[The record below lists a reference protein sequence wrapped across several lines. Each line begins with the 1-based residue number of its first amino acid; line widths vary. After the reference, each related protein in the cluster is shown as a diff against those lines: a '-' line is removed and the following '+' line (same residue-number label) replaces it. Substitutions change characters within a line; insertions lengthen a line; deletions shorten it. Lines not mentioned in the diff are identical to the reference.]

1 MAVLNND
8 AERTKVSLAN
18 LFDYDKQIKDWV
30 LAQIGE
36 GKGIVF
42 AKKDDFP
49 IVGEDNVLYV
59 DKDKIYVWSTEDN
72 EYLSINTGA
81 QTPSQTLEWGT
92 F

>member
-8 AERTKVSLAN
+8 AERTKVSFAN
-18 LFDYDKQIKDWV
+18 LFDYDEKIKDWV
-30 LAQIGE
+30 LTKIGD

-49 IVGEDNVLYV
+49 ITGEDNVLYI
-59 DKDKIYVWSTEDN
+59 DKDKIYIWSIEDN
-72 EYLSINTGA
+72 DYLKINTGA
-81 QTPSQTLEWGT
+81 QPPVLEWGT